1 MKTLSMKF
9 VTDANKPYRINLAYA
24 AETIESE
31 AGIAL
36 VKKAIKTILTG
47 DALKVSLTG
56 SAGAEVIERRLMDL
70 A

>member
-24 AETIESE
+24 ADTIESE
-31 AGIAL
+31 SGIAL
-36 VKKAIKTILTG
+36 VKKAIETVLTG
-47 DALKVSLTG
+47 DALKISLIG
-56 SAGAEVIERRLMDL
+56 SAGAEVIERRLLDL